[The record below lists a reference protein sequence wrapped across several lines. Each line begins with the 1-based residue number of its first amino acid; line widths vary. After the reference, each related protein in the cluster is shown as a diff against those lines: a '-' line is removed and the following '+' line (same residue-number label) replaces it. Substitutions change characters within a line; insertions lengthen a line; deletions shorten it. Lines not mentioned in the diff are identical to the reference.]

1 MRHLHKKIFVIVQV
15 LAIATVIFT
24 ISGVIG
30 AVVFLLGEISIA
42 ELIEY
47 LQGLFVGESMGV
59 IGSVLFKKKLDE
71 LFYHFKKKKRQD
83 LENENRIEEIRKMIR
98 R

>member
-1 MRHLHKKIFVIVQV
+1 MRHLHKKIIVLVQV
-15 LAIATVIFT
+15 VAIATVIFT

-30 AVVFLLGEISIA
+30 TVVFLLGEISIA
-42 ELIEY
+42 ELVEY

-59 IGSVLFKKKLDE
+59 IGSVLFKKKVDE
-71 LFYHFKKKKRQD
+71 LLYHFKKKDKRE
-83 LENENRIEEIRKMIR
+83 LENENRIKQIRKMIR